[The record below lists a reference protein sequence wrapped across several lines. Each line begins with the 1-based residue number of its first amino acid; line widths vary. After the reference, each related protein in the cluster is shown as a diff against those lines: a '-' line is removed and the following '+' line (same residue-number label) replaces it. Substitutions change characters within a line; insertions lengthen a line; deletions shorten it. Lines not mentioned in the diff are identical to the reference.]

1 MQSPIA
7 LFIYNRPDCVKQ
19 ALDKLSLVDFY
30 KLYIFSDGPRD
41 SKDLDLCDKCV
52 EVVKSHK
59 IYKEKSC
66 ILIKNEKNKGM
77 VNQICY
83 GLDFVFA
90 NHESLIYLQDD
101 QEINSSSYSF
111 CNELLDIYKNNN
123 EIGHINLS
131 NFIPKY
137 AHDLETS
144 YFFSYFISVWGFG
157 TWKRVWNSYDPQMK
171 EWKLLN
177 KESFLKKYFT
187 NSKHRHAVKKMYDLH
202 CFNDDPW
209 TWDYQWEFNCL
220 NNAPISITPTVN
232 LCRDIGFNRE
242 DSTHNKGINPFD
254 YPLQEISLPLVHPK
268 NISVDHLYLK
278 TISKIICPSNISIM
292 MGKFLNNLKKLI
304 FDITKY
310 FKNT

>member
-209 TWDYQWEFNCL
+209 TWDISGNLIVYIMHQFLLHQQLISVETL
-220 NNAPISITPTVN
+220 ALTVKTLLTIKVLTLSITLSKRYLFPS
-232 LCRDIGFNRE
+232 
-242 DSTHNKGINPFD
+242 STLK
-254 YPLQEISLPLVHPK
+254 ISL
-268 NISVDHLYLK
+268 
-278 TISKIICPSNISIM
+278 
-292 MGKFLNNLKKLI
+292 
-304 FDITKY
+304 
-310 FKNT
+310 